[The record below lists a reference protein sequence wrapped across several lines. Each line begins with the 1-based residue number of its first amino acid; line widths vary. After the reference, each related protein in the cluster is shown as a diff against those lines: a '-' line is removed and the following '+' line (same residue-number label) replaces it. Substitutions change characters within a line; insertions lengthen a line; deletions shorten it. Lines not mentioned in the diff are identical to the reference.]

1 MKNVIWSS
9 TIEAAEFEE
18 GWKSVI
24 KEFELEDNRWLTDMY
39 DMRESW
45 IPAYFRD
52 KPMYGL
58 IRTTSRSESEN
69 FFFSNFH
76 QSGSSLC
83 QFYIR
88 FESAM
93 DKQRSETKRLN
104 HECRSGKP
112 ALVSKLYLEDDA
124 SELYTR
130 SVFYKVQEEIL
141 AARDDMRIQ
150 SIGPETNGIKT
161 YVMKDVKMKDVLFQ
175 VKVSKSHADC
185 SCKKFLLCGIL
196 CRHAFCALNHF
207 EVVKIPRRLVLNRW
221 MKNAENKVSL
231 KMFGVSDD
239 QESMGAIS
247 KELTNLWFNFH
258 KCVTKA
264 GNDLDKLKQVNKSIQ
279 GLNSELGDAS
289 GGFTKQDF
297 MANLIGKRPTGDISI
312 QPPLQCKNKGSG
324 LKRIVGEREKAI
336 NQAKKNARKCKL
348 CSSTFHDQRTCPTK
362 KKFAES

>member
-1 MKNVIWSS
+1 
-9 TIEAAEFEE
+9 
-18 GWKSVI
+18 
-24 KEFELEDNRWLTDMY
+24 MY

-69 FFFSNFH
+69 FFFSHFH

-150 SIGPETNGIKT
+150 T
-161 YVMKDVKMKDVLFQ
+161 
-175 VKVSKSHADC
+175 
-185 SCKKFLLCGIL
+185 
-196 CRHAFCALNHF
+196 
-207 EVVKIPRRLVLNRW
+207 
-221 MKNAENKVSL
+221 
-231 KMFGVSDD
+231 
-239 QESMGAIS
+239 
-247 KELTNLWFNFH
+247 
-258 KCVTKA
+258 

-336 NQAKKNARKCKL
+336 NQAKKKARKCKL
-348 CSSTFHDQRTCPTK
+348 CSSTFHDQRTCPAK
-362 KKFAES
+362 KKVAES